1 MSSTTKRTPGP
12 HTASALAADHI
23 LTTGAV
29 MPRLMYG
36 TAWKKERT
44 ADLVFEALQVGFR
57 GIDTAAQPRHY
68 REDLVGEGVRRAVAA
83 GIVSRSDLF
92 LQTKYS
98 PPPAQDVSNMP
109 YDASLSVTEQ
119 VRASVASSLRNLA
132 ATTDSDD
139 ESYIDCLVL
148 HSPLD
153 TPAGTAEAW
162 AAMASFVPHRVR
174 ALGISN
180 ASIAD
185 VEMLLDGPMPTPTT
199 TPMPPVVVQNRFYP
213 GSRYEV
219 PLRALCASRGVVFQ
233 AFWTLSGD
241 GGKLRQRAGC
251 IKRIVEACGVYP
263 AVAQYALVLGLG
275 GISILDGTTDRSHM
289 VADLEGIDRV
299 GRWVEE
305 DEGRKAWQECLA
317 EFRGIIEGSYT
328 SRD

>member
-1 MSSTTKRTPGP
+1 MSSTTNRTKHTPGP
-12 HTASALAADHI
+12 HTASALAADHT
-23 LTTGAV
+23 LTTGAA

-36 TAWKKERT
+36 TAWKKEHT

-83 GIVSRSDLF
+83 GIVSRADLF

-132 ATTDSDD
+132 ATTDSSDD
-139 ESYIDCLVL
+139 EPYIDCLVL

-153 TPAGTAEAW
+153 TPAATAEAW
-162 AAMASFVPHRVR
+162 AAMASFVPHKVR

-180 ASIAD
+180 ASMAD

-199 TPMPPVVVQNRFYP
+199 TPIPPAVVQNRFYP
-213 GSRYEV
+213 GNRYEV

-241 GGKLRQRAGC
+241 GGRLRQRAGC
-251 IKRIVEACGVYP
+251 VKRVAEACGVDP

-299 GRWVEE
+299 GRWIAE
-305 DEGRKAWQECLA
+305 DEGKKAWEECLV
-317 EFRGIIEGSYT
+317 EFRGIIEG
-328 SRD
+328 